1 MFFFK
6 KKSGNLKPKLKI
18 LKNNNAHSKTAL
30 WGTCI
35 YLIFFL
41 RLKVYAVIFA
51 GLTHLESNSIVS
63 SEIQHPWVTYSAR
76 RSTGSVYKT
85 ARVPLEQLSVR
96 LCLSVHHI
104 GAATWLSSTE
114 NGKSSAVKILAIIWQ
129 PLVCYFYFFTFCF
142 YVKKIVTSY
151 FFLNIV
157 FNMSC

>member
-1 MFFFK
+1 M
-6 KKSGNLKPKLKI
+6 G
-18 LKNNNAHSKTAL
+18 
-30 WGTCI
+30 
-35 YLIFFL
+35 
-41 RLKVYAVIFA
+41 IFA

-129 PLVCYFYFFTFCF
+129 PLVCYFFTFCF

-151 FFLNIV
+151 FFFKYCFQHVMLECILSLLYKQKLTSDSNVVI
-157 FNMSC
+157 NKIKPHRD